1 MNIEIIYEDK
11 NFLAVNKPSGVL
23 VHAISRGSNENT
35 LVGFLLSKYPE
46 IKNVGDAPDIRPG
59 IVHRLDKDTSGVM
72 AVAKNQKYFEY
83 LKDLFQKRKVKK
95 TYVVLVRG
103 RVEPRDGIISKP
115 IGLKSGT
122 TKRTV
127 FTENA
132 KMVKSAE
139 TGYKLKKYLNVGGED
154 YSLLEVMP
162 KTGRTHQIRVHLA
175 SIGHPIAGDK
185 IYGKKVNPPG
195 LNRLFLHAESL
206 EFPKAEGERIKI
218 SAELPQELQELV
230 DKNS

>member
-1 MNIEIIYEDK
+1 MVSWLKE
-11 NFLAVNKPSGVL
+11 
-23 VHAISRGSNENT
+23 R
-35 LVGFLLSKYPE
+35 YPE
-46 IKNVGDAPDIRPG
+46 ISKVGDDPLLRPG

-72 AVAKNQKYFEY
+72 VIAKNQKYFEY
-83 LKDLFQKRKVKK
+83 LKNLFQKHQVKK
-95 TYVVLVRG
+95 TYIALVRG
-103 RVEPRDGIISKP
+103 RVEPREGIISKP

-127 FTENA
+127 FIKNA

-139 TGYKLKKYLNVGGED
+139 TGYKLKKYLNIGGED

-175 SIGHPIAGDK
+175 SIGHPVAGDK

-218 SAELPQELQELV
+218 SADPPREFQAYLTR
-230 DKNS
+230 